1 MATPK
6 FAAIPDPS
14 GDPESLR
21 QTTAALKEN
30 VEVLT
35 SQRGQKTHA
44 AVTWQDLIDLKLI
57 LPTQVPMSGR
67 LSK

>member
-6 FAAIPDPS
+6 FAAVPDPS

-21 QTTAALKEN
+21 QVAVALKEN

-35 SQRGQKTHA
+35 SQRGPKRSA

-57 LPTQVPMSGR
+57 LPTQVPH
-67 LSK
+67 K

>member
-6 FAAIPDPS
+6 FAAVPDPS

-21 QTTAALKEN
+21 QVAVALKEN

-35 SQRGQKTHA
+35 SQRGPKLNA
-44 AVTWQDLIDLKLI
+44 AVTWQDLVDLKLI
-57 LPTQVPMSGR
+57 LPTQVPH
-67 LSK
+67 K